1 MRFAMVFQ
9 KNVDAR
15 EDDLG
20 KAIQDLRFEIENGC
34 GPVGVWFLR
43 RSMKVP
49 LYSEEWAKSAAAVI
63 AGSDSY
69 RNAAKTWEGGMV
81 FTLQADPSLGV
92 PENRSVFFD
101 LWHGECRD
109 GRSASAADLEVAAY
123 IISADAFTWRQ
134 VMEGKL
140 EPIAGLMRGK
150 LKLARGNMAVLA
162 RFVLA
167 AKELVR
173 AATQVETEFPGE

>member
-1 MRFAMVFQ
+1 
-9 KNVDAR
+9 
-15 EDDLG
+15 
-20 KAIQDLRFEIENGC
+20 
-34 GPVGVWFLR
+34 
-43 RSMKVP
+43 MKVQ
-49 LYSEEWAKSAAAVI
+49 LYSDEWAKAAAGVI
-63 AGSDSY
+63 AASDSY
-69 RNAAKTWEGGMV
+69 KQAARTWEGSMI

-109 GRSASAADLEVAAY
+109 GRSATQQDLETATY
-123 IISADAFTWRQ
+123 IISADAYTWQQ

-162 RFVLA
+162 RYVLA

-173 AATQVETEFPGE
+173 SATQVDTEFPGS

>member
-1 MRFAMVFQ
+1 
-9 KNVDAR
+9 
-15 EDDLG
+15 
-20 KAIQDLRFEIENGC
+20 
-34 GPVGVWFLR
+34 
-43 RSMKVP
+43 MKVQ
-49 LYSEEWAKSAAAVI
+49 LYSDEWAKAAAGVI
-63 AGSDSY
+63 AASDSY
-69 RNAAKTWEGGMV
+69 KQAARTWEGSMV

-109 GRSASAADLEVAAY
+109 GRSATQQDLEAATY
-123 IISADAFTWRQ
+123 IISADAYTWQQ

-150 LKLARGNMAVLA
+150 LKLVRGNMAVLA
-162 RFVLA
+162 RYVLA

-173 AATQVETEFPGE
+173 SATQVETEFPGS

>member
-1 MRFAMVFQ
+1 
-9 KNVDAR
+9 
-15 EDDLG
+15 
-20 KAIQDLRFEIENGC
+20 
-34 GPVGVWFLR
+34 
-43 RSMKVP
+43 MKVQ
-49 LYSEEWAKSAAAVI
+49 LYSDDWAKAAAGVIASSESYRSAA
-63 AGSDSY
+63 
-69 RNAAKTWEGGMV
+69 RTWEGSMV

-109 GRSASAADLEVAAY
+109 GRSATPADLEAATY

-162 RFVLA
+162 RYVLA

-173 AATQVETEFPGE
+173 AATQVETEFPGT

>member
-1 MRFAMVFQ
+1 
-9 KNVDAR
+9 
-15 EDDLG
+15 
-20 KAIQDLRFEIENGC
+20 
-34 GPVGVWFLR
+34 
-43 RSMKVP
+43 MKVQ
-49 LYSEEWAKSAAAVI
+49 LYSDEWAKAAAGVI
-63 AGSDSY
+63 AASDSY
-69 RNAAKTWEGGMV
+69 KQAARTWEGSMV
-81 FTLQADPSLGV
+81 FTLQSDPSLGV

-109 GRSASAADLEVAAY
+109 GRSATNADLEVATY
-123 IISADAFTWRQ
+123 IISADAYTWQQ

-162 RFVLA
+162 RYVLA

-173 AATQVETEFPGE
+173 SATQVDTEFPGA

>member
-1 MRFAMVFQ
+1 
-9 KNVDAR
+9 
-15 EDDLG
+15 
-20 KAIQDLRFEIENGC
+20 
-34 GPVGVWFLR
+34 
-43 RSMKVP
+43 MKVQ
-49 LYSEEWAKSAAAVI
+49 LYSDQWAKAAAGVI
-63 AGSDSY
+63 AASDSY
-69 RNAAKTWEGGMV
+69 KQAARTWEGSMV

-109 GRSASAADLEVAAY
+109 GRSASEQDIQSATY
-123 IISADAFTWRQ
+123 IISADAFTWQQ

-162 RFVLA
+162 RYVLA

-173 AATQVETEFPGE
+173 SAMQVETEFPGT

>member
-1 MRFAMVFQ
+1 
-9 KNVDAR
+9 
-15 EDDLG
+15 
-20 KAIQDLRFEIENGC
+20 
-34 GPVGVWFLR
+34 
-43 RSMKVP
+43 MKVQ
-49 LYSEEWAKSAAAVI
+49 LYSDEWAKAVAGVI
-63 AGSDSY
+63 AASDSY
-69 RNAAKTWEGGMV
+69 KQAARTWEGSMV

-92 PENRSVFFD
+92 AENRSVFFD

-109 GRSASAADLEVAAY
+109 GRSATPADLEAATY
-123 IISADAFTWRQ
+123 IISADAYTWQQ

-162 RFVLA
+162 RYVLA

-173 AATQVETEFPGE
+173 SATQVDTEFPGA

>member
-1 MRFAMVFQ
+1 
-9 KNVDAR
+9 
-15 EDDLG
+15 
-20 KAIQDLRFEIENGC
+20 
-34 GPVGVWFLR
+34 
-43 RSMKVP
+43 MKVQ
-49 LYSEEWAKSAAAVI
+49 LYSDDWAKAAAGVIASSESYRSAA
-63 AGSDSY
+63 
-69 RNAAKTWEGGMV
+69 RTWEGSMV

-109 GRSASAADLEVAAY
+109 GRSATPADLEAATY

-134 VMEGKL
+134 VMEGNL

-162 RFVLA
+162 RYVLA

-173 AATQVETEFPGE
+173 AATQVETEFPGT

>member
-1 MRFAMVFQ
+1 
-9 KNVDAR
+9 
-15 EDDLG
+15 
-20 KAIQDLRFEIENGC
+20 
-34 GPVGVWFLR
+34 
-43 RSMKVP
+43 MKVQ
-49 LYSEEWAKSAAAVI
+49 LYSDEWAKAAAGAI
-63 AGSDSY
+63 AASDSY
-69 RNAAKTWEGGMV
+69 KQAARTWEGSMV

-109 GRSASAADLEVAAY
+109 GRSATGSDLEAATY
-123 IISADAFTWRQ
+123 IISADAYTWQQ

-162 RFVLA
+162 RYVLA

-173 AATQVETEFPGE
+173 SATQVDTEFPGA

>member
-1 MRFAMVFQ
+1 
-9 KNVDAR
+9 
-15 EDDLG
+15 
-20 KAIQDLRFEIENGC
+20 
-34 GPVGVWFLR
+34 
-43 RSMKVP
+43 MKVQ
-49 LYSEEWAKSAAAVI
+49 LYSDDWAKAAAGVI
-63 AGSDSY
+63 ASSESY
-69 RNAAKTWEGGMV
+69 RSAAKTWEGSMV

-109 GRSASAADLEVAAY
+109 GRSATPTDLEAATY

-162 RFVLA
+162 RYVLA

-173 AATQVETEFPGE
+173 AATQVETEFPGT

>member
-1 MRFAMVFQ
+1 
-9 KNVDAR
+9 
-15 EDDLG
+15 
-20 KAIQDLRFEIENGC
+20 
-34 GPVGVWFLR
+34 
-43 RSMKVP
+43 MKVQ
-49 LYSEEWAKSAAAVI
+49 LYSDEWAKAAAGVI
-63 AGSDSY
+63 AASDSY
-69 RNAAKTWEGGMV
+69 KQAARTWEGSMV

-101 LWHGECRD
+101 LWHGECRN
-109 GRSASAADLEVAAY
+109 GRSATEQDIQSATY
-123 IISADAFTWRQ
+123 IISADAYTWQQ

-162 RFVLA
+162 RYVLA

-173 AATQVETEFPGE
+173 SATQVDTEFPGA